1 MIQLRLYLSV
11 WWWLLPFLL
20 GGSAVERVGGFLFS
34 GPRLLSQCSRG
45 LEGSAVRVLTR
56 EWVT

>member
-1 MIQLRLYLSV
+1 M
-11 WWWLLPFLL
+11 L